1 MNFILENFYQ
11 LVTNINNYINK
22 PKPSLIAPNQTQS
35 TQGLQIKKVSTKI
48 KPIDRVRNS
57 NRVTLNAINSVLSA
71 ENIKKKNGEKYKN
84 ITINTDIHK
93 YVFARCDTIH
103 DFVLDTRGNSKIFD
117 KVKKKVI
124 NQLNKTNQLNND
136 LISDYYSVNKNND
149 FGKKVKKILKGE
161 MIPFQMS
168 HVQITNIT
176 LPPYVYIY
184 VKGEQGINYHSV
196 QSGAYTIDYFK
207 VESEWRKYK
216 IITNHG
222 TFIDQTDFT
231 KYVLIDIQDN
241 NGNKEANYK
250 LELDKELILP
260 IKTFTIK
267 NLPVGGMWCKGDN
280 THTRA
285 WNDIE
290 QIEFENYKNDK
301 NKFLL
306 DALSINTEINNEEDD
321 DEEDDDNN
329 TLSDDSYICIY
340 LYWSIA
346 GKTSPYMIYV
356 KISDISYDT
365 LKNKYAST
373 TYYYF
378 DNYTKYKPSTFPK
391 ILETTHIIE
400 NTQQESFNFKS
411 DTNIIFKKEEILG
424 SYILFPPELLVK
436 DLFNADYQGTWIAN
450 NKLRLNNSKPGKSYN
465 DCVVELIENLTNIP
479 KTINFH
485 ERSIFEYNGNSAS
498 LTMLNNTASNK
509 FCSTYIVNNADID
522 SFVNN
527 LVKNIFPPQNY
538 NVAID
543 MDFSKISL
551 QYIPILN
558 TATLWDSSTASTVI
572 ISRQNNNKKI
582 EIDSTI
588 IETKNYPYIWFGENA
603 IIHTVN
609 SSDAVFKIQTKTFET
624 VKSRRHLKGLN
635 TTSSS
640 ATPTY
645 IYKTVGLLKDR
656 IAGATDIPNF
666 VKPMSVAEC
675 INIKRSGDAFQI
687 ESIKTIN
694 SSSSVKKT
702 FLLTGDQLFFCN
714 CLISE
719 VPVIH
724 YYKTVDYQK
733 TVFTIYNPFLL
744 NSFSPLLIVGG
755 TPSLPTK
762 PEIILNCNTYCDL
775 SCSDIYA
782 NTFEECIRNIDTY
795 FLSIIKEKEPED
807 INRKYLCDRLE
818 EKIEFEIDQDEETNT
833 DAMLIY
839 HNAEILRDRIILWG
853 FEGFEILKILGL
865 DPVQIPTDNLK
876 DQLWVP
882 YDTEMCILQVLHY
895 FFNIPMLNECFQDI
909 EPLQSLSIE
918 RIGQQDAIRRNVL
931 STPLWSPKPS
941 VQYPALRGGFS
952 KSKIRNL
959 LFLRML
965 KKKKQIKIKLKQSIS
980 QTQQR
985 P

>member
-1 MNFILENFYQ
+1 MNFILEKFYE
-11 LVTNINNYINK
+11 LVTSINNYIYK
-22 PKPSLIAPNQTQS
+22 PKPSLIAPKQTQS
-35 TQGLQIKKVSTKI
+35 TPGLQIKKVSTKI
-48 KPIDRVRNS
+48 TPRTRQPSARV
-57 NRVTLNAINSVLSA
+57 INLKIESDSFA
-71 ENIKKKNGEKYKN
+71 KTIKEKNKETYIQHIN
-84 ITINTDIHK
+84 TNTDIHK

-117 KVKKKVI
+117 KVKTKVI
-124 NQLNKTNQLNND
+124 NQLNKTDQLNND
-136 LISDYYSVNKNND
+136 LISDYYSIKKNND

-161 MIPFQMS
+161 IIPFQMS
-168 HVQITNIT
+168 HVRITDIT
-176 LPPYVYIY
+176 LTQAYVYIY
-184 VKGEQGINYHSV
+184 VKGEPGDNYHSV

-207 VESEWRKYK
+207 VTSTWRKYS
-216 IITNHG
+216 IINTYG

-231 KYVLIDIQDN
+231 KYVLIDIKH
-241 NGNKEANYK
+241 NGTIEANYK
-250 LELDKELILP
+250 LELDKELISS

-267 NLPVGGMWCKGDN
+267 NLPVGGMWCKGDTN
-280 THTRA
+280 WT
-285 WNDIE
+285 DIE
-290 QIEFENYKNDK
+290 QIEFKNYENDK
-301 NKFLL
+301 NTFLSH
-306 DALSINTEINNEEDD
+306 ALLINTEINNEEDD
-321 DEEDDDNN
+321 DEEDDGNNN
-329 TLSDDSYICIY
+329 TILDDSYICIY

-365 LKNKYAST
+365 LKNKYASI

-391 ILETTHIIE
+391 ILETKHIIE
-400 NTQQESFNFKS
+400 NTQQKSFNFKS
-411 DTNIIFKKEEILG
+411 DINIIFKQEILG
-424 SYILFPPELLVK
+424 NCILFPPELLVK

-450 NKLRLNNSKPGKSYN
+450 NKLQLNNSKPGKSYN

-485 ERSIFEYNGNSAS
+485 ERNIFEYNGNSAT
-498 LTMLNNTASNK
+498 LTMLNTNASSK

-522 SFVNN
+522 SFVNTQ
-527 LVKNIFPPQNY
+527 VMQIFPPQHY

-551 QYIPILN
+551 KYIPILN

-572 ISRQNNNKKI
+572 ISRQQKRKNPLL
-582 EIDSTI
+582 DTTG
-588 IETKNYPYIWFGENA
+588 IETKNYPYIWFGEDA
-603 IIHTVN
+603 IITNN
-609 SSDAVFKIQTKTFET
+609 SSDAVFKLQQQTFET

-635 TTSSS
+635 TTSLP
-640 ATPTY
+640 ATPSY

-656 IAGATDIPNF
+656 IADATDIPKF

-687 ESIKTIN
+687 ESIKTRN
-694 SSSSVKKT
+694 SPSSSVQKT

-714 CLISE
+714 CLISK

-724 YYKTVDYQK
+724 YYKTVDFQK

-744 NSFSPLLIVGG
+744 NSPLPIVGG
-755 TPSLPTK
+755 TPSTE
-762 PEIILNCNTYCDL
+762 PEIILNCKTYCDL
-775 SCSDIYA
+775 SGPDIILDA
-782 NTFEECIRNIDTY
+782 NTFEECIKNIDNY
-795 FLSIIKEKEPED
+795 FLSIIEKIKPED
-807 INRKYLCDRLE
+807 INCKYLCDRLE
-818 EKIEFEIDQDEETNT
+818 EEIEFEIDQDEETNM

-865 DPVQIPTDNLK
+865 HPVQIPTDNK

-882 YDTEMCILQVLHY
+882 YDTEMCILQVLH
-895 FFNIPMLNECFQDI
+895 FFFDIQMLNECFQDI
-909 EPLQSLSIE
+909 KPSQLRLQ
-918 RIGQQDAIRRNVL
+918 QKARRDVVL
-931 STPLWSPKPS
+931 TWPPKPS
-941 VQYPALRGGFS
+941 VQPNLTSRGGFS

>member
-1 MNFILENFYQ
+1 MYFILEKFYE
-11 LVTNINNYINK
+11 LVTSINNYIYK
-22 PKPSLIAPNQTQS
+22 PKPSLIAPKQTQS

-48 KPIDRVRNS
+48 KPIPRSSAR
-57 NRVTLNAINSVLSA
+57 TINLKIKSDLLA
-71 ENIKKKNGEKYKN
+71 ENIKKTNEQKY
-84 ITINTDIHK
+84 INHINRNPDIHK

-117 KVKKKVI
+117 KVKTKVI
-124 NQLNKTNQLNND
+124 NQLNKTDQLNND

-161 MIPFQMS
+161 IIPFQMS
-168 HVQITNIT
+168 HFEIPNIT
-176 LPPYVYIY
+176 LPTQVYIY
-184 VKGEQGINYHSV
+184 IKGEPGNNYHSV
-196 QSGAYTIDYFK
+196 KSGAYTIDYFE
-207 VESEWRKYK
+207 VASTWRKYS
-216 IITNHG
+216 IINTYG

-231 KYVLIDIQDN
+231 KYVLIDIQDK
-241 NGNKEANYK
+241 NGKLEANYK

-260 IKTFTIK
+260 IKTFTIN
-267 NLPVGGMWCKGDN
+267 NLPVGGMWCKGDS
-280 THTRA
+280 T

-290 QIEFENYKNDK
+290 IIEFDNYINNKKN
-301 NKFLL
+301 FLL

-356 KISDISYDT
+356 KISDISYY
-365 LKNKYAST
+365 KKEQKYGST

-391 ILETTHIIE
+391 ILETTHI
-400 NTQQESFNFKS
+400 TVSTGSFNFNS
-411 DTNIIFKKEEILG
+411 DTNIIFKEEILQG

-450 NKLRLNNSKPGKSYN
+450 NKLQLNNSKPGKSYN
-465 DCVVELIENLTNIP
+465 DCIVELIENLKKKK

-498 LTMLNNTASNK
+498 STTLINNNASNE
-509 FCSTYIVNNADID
+509 FCSTYIVNNADIE
-522 SFVNN
+522 SFVINT
-527 LVKNIFPPQNY
+527 VVGKIFQQYNI
-538 NVAID
+538 AID

-551 QYIPILN
+551 KYIPILN

-572 ISRQNNNKKI
+572 ISRQNKILDNNIIK
-582 EIDSTI
+582 TI
-588 IETKNYPYIWFGENA
+588 NYPYIWFGEDA
-603 IIHTVN
+603 IITVN
-609 SSDAVFKIQTKTFET
+609 SSDAVFEFQQKTFET

-635 TTSSS
+635 TTSPPV
-640 ATPTY
+640 TPTY

-656 IAGATDIPNF
+656 IADATDIPKF

-687 ESIKTIN
+687 ESIKTRN
-694 SSSSVKKT
+694 SSSSVQKT

-714 CLISE
+714 CLISK

-724 YYKTVDYQK
+724 YYKTVDFQK

-744 NSFSPLLIVGG
+744 NSPLPIVGG
-755 TPSLPTK
+755 TPSTE
-762 PEIILNCNTYCDL
+762 PEIILNCKTYCDL
-775 SCSDIYA
+775 SGLDIISNA
-782 NTFEECIRNIDTY
+782 TFEECIINIDKY

-818 EKIEFEIDQDEETNT
+818 EEIEFEIDQDEETNT

-882 YDTEMCILQVLHY
+882 YDTEMCILQVLH
-895 FFNIPMLNECFQDI
+895 FFFDIQMLNDCFQDI
-909 EPLQSLSIE
+909 KPPQQRIQQNAISRNLSSA
-918 RIGQQDAIRRNVL
+918 QL
-931 STPLWSPKPS
+931 MWSPKPS
-941 VQYPALRGGFS
+941 VQPNRTTRGGFS